1 MRLPP
6 ALLALAAL
14 GIAQPAAGQV
24 YRYTDE
30 NGITVLTD
38 VRPEAGRYADLRNV
52 GCYGTCIQGV
62 DWHSTPLRHA
72 EFVDEVRAASEIHGV
87 DESLVR
93 AIMHAESWFNPAA
106 VSHAGA
112 QGLMQL
118 MPATQRRFGV
128 DDPFDPVSNISAGT
142 AYLAELLERFDD
154 WELAVAAYNAG
165 PGAVARH
172 GGVPPYDETVEYLR
186 RVRIL
191 LARYRG

>member
-1 MRLPP
+1 MKR
-6 ALLALAAL
+6 AL
-14 GIAQPAAGQV
+14 GFVLAFAAVGWMPGWAQV

-62 DWHSTPLRHA
+62 DWHSTPLRRSD
-72 EFVDEVRAASEIHGV
+72 FIDEVRAAAEIHGV
-87 DESLVR
+87 EESLVR
-93 AIMHAESWFNPAA
+93 AIMHAESWFNPNA

-112 QGLMQL
+112 EGLMQL
-118 MPATQRRFGV
+118 MPATQQQFGV
-128 DDPFDPVSNISAGT
+128 DDPFDPLSNIAAGT
-142 AYLAELLERFDD
+142 AYLAELLEQFDD

-165 PGAVARH
+165 PGAVRRH
-172 GGVPPYDETVEYLR
+172 GGVPPFSETVEYLR

-191 LARYRG
+191 RARYRG